1 MKYAA
6 AYLLAALGG
15 KPTPKESDISAIVKA
30 AGTDCDDAR
39 VQELVTKTGGKPVEE
54 LLEAGKKK
62 IAEHVVVVAA
72 PVAAAEAPKKEE
84 QKVEAKKE
92 EPKEEPKEEEEE
104 ADLGGLFDF

>member
-1 MKYAA
+1 MKYVA

-15 KPTPKESDISAIVKA
+15 KPAPQAGDVSAIVKA

-39 VQELVTKTGGKPVEE
+39 LQELLTKVGTKPVEE

-84 QKVEAKKE
+84 KKVEAKKE
-92 EPKEEPKEEEEE
+92 EPKEEPKEDDED
-104 ADLGGLFDF
+104 ADIGGLFDF